1 MTDPSPFAPTF
12 GHLTEREAPPATP
25 EKPPAAMA
33 RRVREHNA
41 QWEARNGV
49 VDLRAWRV
57 RHGLSQ
63 FQAAVKLG
71 VSLSCFIRWETK
83 AVPEL
88 RRAWLAEVCK

>member
-1 MTDPSPFAPTF
+1 MTDPNPFAPGF
-12 GHLTEREAPPATP
+12 GTGAPPAPP
-25 EKPPAAMA
+25 ERPAAMA
-33 RRVREHNA
+33 RRGREHNA

-71 VSLSCFIRWETK
+71 VSLSCFIRWETVR
-83 AVPEL
+83 VPEL
-88 RRAWLAEVCK
+88 RRAWLTEVCK